1 MPLTKLTITYVIIAA
16 HYCTSRWATDI
27 ALSRH
32 KGEQLKLEVNDMS
45 FNEINLAELNLN
57 PFTKIE
63 EWALLTV
70 GDKREFNMMTITG
83 LMMGQ
88 MWLRKT
94 LQVYVHPARHSYGII
109 NKAEY
114 FTVSFFPEPRS
125 KALEIAGRLHG
136 NQCDKTKETGLTPQF
151 DQNGVY
157 FNEADTVF
165 VCRKIYHT
173 DVQQQSFDS
182 EEVFKKYYRDG
193 SMFHRIFIGE
203 IDKVLRRGRATH
215 E

>member
-1 MPLTKLTITYVIIAA
+1 MAMDFIETK
-16 HYCTSRWATDI
+16 
-27 ALSRH
+27 
-32 KGEQLKLEVNDMS
+32 
-45 FNEINLAELNLN
+45 LAELDLN

-70 GDKREFNMMTITG
+70 GDRQEFNMMTITG

-88 MWLRKT
+88 LWLRKT
-94 LQVYVHPARHSYGII
+94 MQVYVHPARHSYSII
-109 NKAEY
+109 NKSSH
-114 FTVSFFPEPRS
+114 FTVSFFPQPRA

-157 FNEADTVF
+157 FSEADIVF

-173 DVQQQSFDS
+173 DVMEPLFDS
-182 EEVFKKYYRDG
+182 KDVFSKYYRD
-193 SMFHRIFIGE
+193 STVFHRMFIGE
-203 IDKVLRRGRATH
+203 VEKVLKRAKETG
-215 E
+215 